1 MQIHKET
8 FSMAEVKEAQM
19 IDKEEVATEN
29 LEELPGEEDNKSSH
43 EVSEK
48 VDDPL
53 LTLFL

>member
-1 MQIHKET
+1 MQIHEET
-8 FSMAEVKEAQM
+8 FSMTEVKEAQM

-29 LEELPGEEDNKSSH
+29 LEELTGEEDNKSSH
-43 EVSEK
+43 EVSKK

>member
-29 LEELPGEEDNKSSH
+29 LEELTGEEDNKSSH